1 MNKKELVAAMA
12 DECGLPQ
19 KSCAKALDSL
29 FAVIKDRVFSD
40 DPVRI
45 NGIGI
50 FKLNVRKA
58 RPGINPKT
66 GDQIL
71 IPERRRIV
79 FKAGKNINTIS

>member
-12 DECGLPQ
+12 DDCGLPQ

-29 FAVIKDRVFSD
+29 FAIIKERVFRD
-40 DPVRI
+40 DPVRLV
-45 NGIGI
+45 GIGT
-50 FKLNVRKA
+50 FRLNVRKSRA
-58 RPGINPKT
+58 GINPKT
-66 GDQIL
+66 GDKIV